1 MSGGRLVV
9 LDRAGRDVKQYPLSE
24 GLATLGTD
32 PACDIR
38 VMLPTVSP
46 HHATVVVHAN
56 QTVVQ
61 SVSEGE
67 TLVNG
72 AAVSVAAL
80 RHGDVISLG
89 GRHLRWEYA
98 DPGRRRPGTHSAQPA
113 LCRAGRG
120 RSRRVRPSEPT
131 ATNVIVHS
139 HRASMPASTSM
150 KQVAIVQPQR
160 RETGSNNGDKTP
172 QNWTPANSDLSSA
185 HSTPEPTR
193 KSTRPSPKSPQA
205 STTKASQW
213 IELRKST
220 RASLTPAR
228 TRNSPAALTPTRA
241 RTTNSNFD
249 TSVTP
254 RPQSSRASI
263 TPKQSSRAS
272 ITPKPQSARASITPA
287 RTRATITQIDS
298 SQETITPQSAR
309 SSLTQSNKRETIT
322 PRRATLTPQ
331 NRSVRSRPL
340 LTPQN
345 RSVRNTRPS
354 LTPIQSRSLRVT
366 RPSLTT
372 SRANERKDTS
382 LRLTVL
388 RKTHNRPVKIEAP
401 TSIDHTK
408 QAAIMLMTRHTKSK
422 SPNTSKVSIVVTKP
436 TPVRKTPRSSRGSNI
451 VITPKRS
458 SNYSQG
464 SRKSANRN
472 SSVSVLEINDS
483 DVSTQRRSSS
493 RRSKASISE
502 RSPPL
507 PSPKKSALKNPK
519 NHNRK
524 TESIKFDLSNL
535 ENETRQ
541 SDIVTIDT
549 TNMSNESVSDV
560 SLHYS
565 DTSLSSPSPRRSI
578 HSRSSRIIENAV
590 GSPMNQS
597 IEQNDETITPE
608 SPRSRNSSRSSLIMQ
623 KALEQSNV
631 SRLSRRF
638 TKTVS
643 EQSWSTTV
651 ANQTKTLSP
660 RTSNVESYSIVD
672 LVSVDS
678 NGVSEYNSV
687 ASTPTFG
694 TPRSSSRISKSI
706 DPTMTS
712 STPYNRAP
720 PTKTPLSDSKAS
732 VQSASMITP
741 ENDENFRPFNST
753 RKSRASRSRSR
764 INDSDLLLLDDDDSP
779 RTSRRTSKT
788 TASPFVPKSLSVNIS
803 SNQDGT
809 ITPENEPNNEECTTP
824 VLSIQSLLDSSQ
836 GSIASQSY
844 SKKGIKI
851 NVKRKTIGVIRS
863 RRKQSDVKSKSFT
876 IRRTARRNQDESGI
890 VTPTSAFIPEPEGV
904 KNKHSTAKKPLSKR
918 SIIDNL
924 NDSDIVKQ
932 LFNSPVKRKLSQ
944 SMTEFSRHQLFDDD
958 YDIPRK
964 QTRQTTALTGRT
976 PDNSIMNQT
985 QNVTADVFVS
995 PLTTPSSSPNLEGI
1009 KRLFA
1014 KNTPENDL
1022 RNVRGVKGL
1031 LRTPRNRRSVKN
1043 DLTNVSGV
1051 KATFAK
1057 APRNSLSDVRIKELF
1072 MQSPRNDLRRVSAV
1086 KTVFK
1091 STRKQRSPK
1100 NTLEDVGGIK
1110 NLFKSSPRNDLR
1122 NASGVKDALQIRS
1135 PKNDL
1140 TDVRGVK
1147 RMFRLEK
1154 QKYQSDVSGIEQ
1166 LFHESNLDTTFDLLM
1181 GKPPLRTYTKAASG
1195 QKPKPKVN
1203 TRKAKSLHD
1212 SIELITT
1219 NVEEW
1224 LENQKPKQLQVYSE
1238 HTLPIKK
1245 RSLVNKS
1252 NNESKARLPIKKRV
1266 VHSTPMKGQNAT
1278 MNASELGRVSPIAL
1292 LADATAGTSQ
1302 MAEATT
1308 VVAQPEP
1315 KKRRT
1320 KANNT
1325 KIESPKNLSPR
1336 KARGSKLQALSK
1348 IKKEPKSKIV
1358 KEKITKQTN
1367 IQDTEVENVQ
1377 PSPTKETPETKL
1389 PPRRT
1394 RGKAKLTPVKA
1405 KASKARQSIPN
1416 TINRR
1421 QSLVITKKAP
1431 IAKPQKQTRNSTKQ
1445 DLDAVEPTT
1454 TRRQKSKVTVV
1465 IPKPSPVRR
1474 TRRKADEVVIE
1485 EKPKRGRKV
1494 VEIVEEKPKRGKK
1507 VQIEEPKEAKN
1518 AKTNKTQE
1526 LPEVETTK
1534 RTRRGAKVEEIEI
1547 PKRGKKQPESEV
1559 NETVEPVKRGR
1570 KNVQIEAI
1578 IEEKPKRG
1586 RAANKSNVTEKK
1598 INKKA
1603 EETDVKA
1610 EETVVEPKRSRRNNT
1625 TVIPAVENVKPK
1637 GKMLVKSQSADEV
1650 QPKRTRRNQ
1659 ANKSEEKIEEPVV
1672 KRPTRGKKAQ
1682 AESVPPTEGRKRKTI
1697 ASPAKETGGRAKKLK
1712 VTVNSPAKRQTRN
1725 KVVQD
1730 SQQNTRTRRRGVCS

>member
-9 LDRAGRDVKQYPLSE
+9 LDRAGRDVKQYPLAE

-98 DPGRRRPGTHSAQPA
+98 DPLRHRPNAAQPA

-120 RSRRVRPSEPT
+120 RSRRVRPSEPA
-131 ATNVIVHS
+131 ATNVIVHT
-139 HRASMPASTSM
+139 HRASMP
-150 KQVAIVQPQR
+150 
-160 RETGSNNGDKTP
+160 GDKVP
-172 QNWTPANSDLSSA
+172 QNWSPVNSEISSA
-185 HSTPEPTR
+185 PSSPEPTR

-228 TRNSPAALTPTRA
+228 ARNSPAALTPTRT
-241 RTTNSNFD
+241 RTTLAQSFD
-249 TSVTP
+249 TTV
-254 RPQSSRASI
+254 
-263 TPKQSSRAS
+263 
-272 ITPKPQSARASITPA
+272 TPKPQSARASLTPKPQSARASLTPKPQSARASLTPA
-287 RTRATITQIDS
+287 RTRATLTQIDT
-298 SQETITPQSAR
+298 SQETVTPKQQSAR
-309 SSLTQSNKRETIT
+309 ASLTQSSKRDTLT

-331 NRSVRSRPL
+331 SRSVR
-340 LTPQN
+340 
-345 RSVRNTRPS
+345 VTRPS
-354 LTPIQSRSLRVT
+354 LTPQGRSARGRPSVTPLQSRSLRVT
-366 RPSLTT
+366 RPSLTPLRT
-372 SRANERKDTS
+372 NERKDTS
-382 LRLTVL
+382 LRLAVL
-388 RKTHNRPVKIEAP
+388 RKTHSRPVKIEAP

-422 SPNTSKVSIVVTKP
+422 SPNASKVSFVVKKP
-436 TPVRKTPRSSRGSNI
+436 SPVRKTPRSTPTGSKI
-451 VITPKRS
+451 GITPKRS
-458 SNYSQG
+458 GTYSLT
-464 SRKSANRN
+464 SRKSTNRN
-472 SSVSVLEINDS
+472 SSISVLEINDS
-483 DVSTQRRSSS
+483 DSNVSTQRRSSS
-493 RRSKASISE
+493 RRSKVSISE
-502 RSPPL
+502 KSPPL

-519 NHNRK
+519 NNHRK

-549 TNMSNESVSDV
+549 TNMSHDSVSDI

-565 DTSLSSPSPRRSI
+565 DTSIKSPSPRRSI
-578 HSRSSRIIENAV
+578 NSRSSRIIEKAV

-597 IEQNDETITPE
+597 IEQNEETITPQ
-608 SPRSRNSSRSSLIMQ
+608 SPRSRNSTRSSIIMQ

-631 SRLSRRF
+631 SRISRRL

-651 ANQTKTLSP
+651 PNQTKTLSP
-660 RTSNVESYSIVD
+660 RASNVESYSIVD

-678 NGVSEYNSV
+678 NGVSEYNSA

-694 TPRSSSRISKSI
+694 TPRSSNRISRSI
-706 DPTMTS
+706 DPAMTS
-712 STPYNRAP
+712 STPYNRVP

-732 VQSASMITP
+732 VESASMITP

-753 RKSRASRSRSR
+753 RRSRASRSRSR
-764 INDSDLLLLDDDDSP
+764 INDSDLLLLDDEDSP

-788 TASPFVPKSLSVNIS
+788 VASPFVPKSLSVNIS

-809 ITPENEPNNEECTTP
+809 ITPENVPNNEECTTP

-836 GSIASQSY
+836 GSIGSQKSY

-863 RRKQSDVKSKSFT
+863 RRQQSDVKSKSFT
-876 IRRTARRNQDESGI
+876 IRRTVRGNQDESGI
-890 VTPTSAFIPEPEGV
+890 VTPTSVFKPEPEGV

-944 SMTEFSRHQLFDDD
+944 SMTEFSKRQLFDDD
-958 YDIPRK
+958 YNIPRK

-976 PDNSIMNQT
+976 PDNSIMNNT

-995 PLTTPSSSPNLEGI
+995 PLTTPGNSPNLEGI

-1022 RNVRGVKGL
+1022 SNVRGVKGL

-1057 APRNSLSDVRIKELF
+1057 SPRNSLSDVRIKELF
-1072 MQSPRNDLRRVSAV
+1072 MPSPKNDLRRVSGV
-1086 KTVFK
+1086 KAVFK

-1110 NLFKSSPRNDLR
+1110 NLFKGSPRNDLR
-1122 NASGVKDALQIRS
+1122 NASGVKLALQIRS

-1181 GKPPLRTYTKAASG
+1181 GKAPLRTYTKAASG
-1195 QKPKPKVN
+1195 QKAKPKAN

-1224 LENQKPKQLQVYSE
+1224 LENQKPKQVYSE

-1292 LADATAGTSQ
+1292 LGDATAGTSQ
-1302 MAEATT
+1302 IAEAT
-1308 VVAQPEP
+1308 VVAQPET
-1315 KKRRT
+1315 KKQRT
-1320 KANNT
+1320 KANT
-1325 KIESPKNLSPR
+1325 ITESPKKLSPR
-1336 KARGSKLQALSK
+1336 KARGSKVQALSK
-1348 IKKEPKSKIV
+1348 ISKAESKSKIV
-1358 KEKITKQTN
+1358 KQKPTKQTN
-1367 IQDTEVENVQ
+1367 IQATEVENVQ
-1377 PSPTKETPETKL
+1377 PSLNKLSSPETKL

-1394 RGKAKLTPVKA
+1394 RGKAKLSPVQTNS
-1405 KASKARQSIPN
+1405 SKDRKSIPN
-1416 TINRR
+1416 TIKRR

-1431 IAKPQKQTRNSTKQ
+1431 IAKPTAVAQSTNISKQ
-1445 DLDAVEPTT
+1445 DSDVLEPTK
-1454 TRRQKSKVTVV
+1454 TRGRQKSKVGVV
-1465 IPKPSPVRR
+1465 ISKSSPVKR
-1474 TRRKADEVVIE
+1474 TRRKADEVVVE
-1485 EKPKRGRKV
+1485 EKPKRGRKNT
-1494 VEIVEEKPKRGKK
+1494 VEIVEEKPKRGKRTQVEQPVEK
-1507 VQIEEPKEAKN
+1507 VKQN
-1518 AKTNKTQE
+1518 AKTTKNKTQE
-1526 LPEVETTK
+1526 VVPEVETTK
-1534 RTRRGAKVEEIEI
+1534 RTRRGAKVEEMESK
-1547 PKRGKKQPESEV
+1547 PKRGKKQVDNEV
-1559 NETVEPVKRGR
+1559 NKTVETVKRGR
-1570 KNVQIEAI
+1570 KNVPIEAPS
-1578 IEEKPKRG
+1578 EEKPKRG
-1586 RAANKSNVTEKK
+1586 GKAANKSNVSEKK
-1598 INKKA
+1598 SKRI
-1603 EETDVKA
+1603 VKA
-1610 EETVVEPKRSRRNNT
+1610 EERVEISEPKRSRRNNAT
-1625 TVIPAVENVKPK
+1625 IIPAVESVKGR
-1637 GKMLVKSQSADEV
+1637 GKVLVKSQSADEV
-1650 QPKRTRRNQ
+1650 QTKRTRRNQ
-1659 ANKSEEKIEEPVV
+1659 ANKSEEQIIEPA
-1672 KRPTRGKKAQ
+1672 KKKPTRGKKSQ
-1682 AESVPPTEGRKRKTI
+1682 ADTVPPTEGRKRKTA
-1697 ASPAKETGGRAKKLK
+1697 ASPAKETGSRAKKLK
-1712 VTVNSPAKRQTRN
+1712 AAVNSPAKRQTRN

-1730 SQQNTRTRRRGVCS
+1730 SQQNTTRPRRRGVCS

>member
-1 MSGGRLVV
+1 MLMSGGRLVV
-9 LDRAGRDVKQYPLSE
+9 LDRAGRDVKQYPLPE
-24 GLATLGTD
+24 GLATLGSD
-32 PACDIR
+32 LACDIR
-38 VMLPTVSP
+38 VMMPTVSP

-89 GRHLRWEYA
+89 GRQLRWEYT
-98 DPGRRRPGTHSAQPA
+98 DPVRRRPGPHGTQ
-113 LCRAGRG
+113 
-120 RSRRVRPSEPT
+120 
-131 ATNVIVHS
+131 
-139 HRASMPASTSM
+139 PASTSM

-160 RETGSNNGDKTP
+160 RETGSNNGDKAP
-172 QNWTPANSDLSSA
+172 QNWTPVNSDLSSA

-193 KSTRPSPKSPQA
+193 QSTRSSPKSPQA

-228 TRNSPAALTPTRA
+228 ARNSPAALTPTRA
-241 RTTNSNFD
+241 RATNSNFN

-254 RPQSSRASI
+254 RPQSSRASITPKQSSRASI

-287 RTRATITQIDS
+287 RTRATITQIDT
-298 SQETITPQSAR
+298 SQETDTPQSAR
-309 SSLTQSNKRETIT
+309 SSVTQSNKRETIT
-322 PRRATLTPQ
+322 PRRGTLTPQ
-331 NRSVRSRPL
+331 NRSVRTRPSL
-340 LTPQN
+340 IPQY

-366 RPSLTT
+366 RPSLTP

-422 SPNTSKVSIVVTKP
+422 TPNTSKVTIVETKP
-436 TPVRKTPRSSRGSNI
+436 TPVKKTPRSSRGSKI
-451 VITPKRS
+451 GITPKRS
-458 SNYSQG
+458 SSYSQG
-464 SRKSANRN
+464 SRKSSNRN

-483 DVSTQRRSSS
+483 DVSTPRRSSS

-502 RSPPL
+502 KSPPL

-519 NHNRK
+519 NHHRK

-549 TNMSNESVSDV
+549 TNMSHDSVSDV

-565 DTSLSSPSPRRSI
+565 DTSITSPSPSPRRSI

-597 IEQNDETITPE
+597 IEQNDETITPQ

-660 RTSNVESYSIVD
+660 RASNVESYSIVD

-720 PTKTPLSDSKAS
+720 PTKTPLSDSKVS

-809 ITPENEPNNEECTTP
+809 ITPENVPNNEECTTP

-863 RRKQSDVKSKSFT
+863 KRKQSDVKSKSFT

-890 VTPTSAFIPEPEGV
+890 VTPTSAFKPELEGV

-918 SIIDNL
+918 SMIDNL

-944 SMTEFSRHQLFDDD
+944 SMTEFSRRQLFDDD

-1057 APRNSLSDVRIKELF
+1057 SPRNSLSDVRIKELF

-1110 NLFKSSPRNDLR
+1110 NLFKGSPRNDLR

-1181 GKPPLRTYTKAASG
+1181 GKPPLRTYNKAASG
-1195 QKPKPKVN
+1195 QKPKPKAN

-1224 LENQKPKQLQVYSE
+1224 LENQKPKQVQVYSE

-1308 VVAQPEP
+1308 VVAQPQP

-1325 KIESPKNLSPR
+1325 KIASPIKLSPR
-1336 KARGSKLQALSK
+1336 KARSSKLQALSK
-1348 IKKEPKSKIV
+1348 IRKEPKSKIV

-1431 IAKPQKQTRNSTKQ
+1431 IAKPKAQTRNKTKQ
-1445 DLDAVEPTT
+1445 DSDAVESKN
-1454 TRRQKSKVTVV
+1454 TRRQKSTIAIV
-1465 IPKPSPVRR
+1465 IPKASPVRR

-1518 AKTNKTQE
+1518 AKANKTQE

-1534 RTRRGAKVEEIEI
+1534 RTRRGAKVDEIEI
-1547 PKRGKKQPESEV
+1547 KPKRGKKQAEIEV
-1559 NETVEPVKRGR
+1559 NKTAEPVKRGR

-1586 RAANKSNVTEKK
+1586 RAANKSNITEKK

-1625 TVIPAVENVKPK
+1625 TVIPAVENVKAK

-1650 QPKRTRRNQ
+1650 PKRTRRNQ

-1672 KRPTRGKKAQ
+1672 KKTTRGKKAQ
-1682 AESVPPTEGRKRKTI
+1682 AESIPPTEGRKRKSI
-1697 ASPAKETGGRAKKLK
+1697 ASPSKETGGQTKKLK
-1712 VTVNSPAKRQTRN
+1712 VTVNSPAKRQIRN